1 MYLCHN
7 HAMTWDQISILGLLS
22 VTVVMFIWNRWRYDV
37 VAGIALLAAIY
48 LGIVDVDR
56 AFAGF
61 SHPAVIT
68 VACVLVISKA
78 LQNSGLVDIFLRVL
92 AGARRNAT
100 SQIAANCGIVGCL
113 SAFMN
118 NIGALALMLPVTI
131 RDAKKAKRRAS
142 KILMPLSFAS
152 LLGGLVTMIGTPP
165 NIIIATIR
173 QENLG
178 QPFGMF
184 DFAPVGLAVAVC
196 GLLYIVTIGWR
207 LIPVNGQEEAQDDR
221 FQIARYLTE
230 VRVTE
235 GSLLINSTVGGLEKI
250 CENEV
255 TVMAIIRH
263 KRNRLAPSTAEKILE
278 HDVLILQGDSESLQP
293 LFASPGLVQVGD
305 GDDDADKDAASDLLQ
320 SEEFKVVEVVI
331 MPNSMMEGVM
341 MRDLRL
347 HDRYGINLLAVSRQ
361 GSTPMFRL
369 ARIRF
374 RIGDVLLLQGADK
387 TMEQTV
393 SALGCMVLF
402 SKARAFAIRTKSYVT
417 PGVFALGIAAAAF
430 GLVPVQIAFATTCVA
445 LILLKAVKLR
455 DAYRSIEWPI
465 IILLGCL
472 IPIGEALH
480 TTGATELI
488 SNGILSV
495 AFDIPLWFL
504 IALLIVVSMLLSD
517 LIHNSPTAVLMAPLA
532 LSLAE
537 AMQISPDPLLMAVAI
552 GAASAYL
559 TPIGHQSNTLVMGPG
574 GYNFG
579 DYWRMG
585 LPLDIVI
592 VSVAVPMIL
601 WVW

>member
-1 MYLCHN
+1 
-7 HAMTWDQISILGLLS
+7 MTVDQISILGLLLG
-22 VTVVMFIWNRWRYDV
+22 TVLMFIWNRWRYDV
-37 VAGIALLAAIY
+37 VAGIALLSAVY

-78 LQNSGLVDIFLRVL
+78 LQNSGLVDIFLRFL
-92 AGARRNAT
+92 ASSRHSMIG
-100 SQIAANCGIVGCL
+100 QIAANCGIVGCL

-118 NIGALALMLPVTI
+118 NIGALALMLPVSI
-131 RDAKKAKRRAS
+131 RDAEKAKRRAS
-142 KILMPLSFAS
+142 RILMPLSFAS

-178 QPFGMF
+178 QPFSMF

-196 GLLYIVTIGWR
+196 GFLYIVTIGWR
-207 LIPVNGQEEAQDDR
+207 LIPMRHQEEVEDGR
-221 FQIARYLTE
+221 FQIARYLSE
-230 VRVTE
+230 VRVAE
-235 GSLLINSTVGGLEKI
+235 GSSLINSTVGGLEKI
-250 CENEV
+250 CQDEV
-255 TVMAIIRH
+255 NVMAIIRH
-263 KRNRLAPSTAEKILE
+263 TRSRLAPSTAEKILE
-278 HDVLILQGDSESLQP
+278 NDILILQGASESLQP

-305 GDDDADKDAASDLLQ
+305 KDVANDLLQ

-331 MPNSMMEGVM
+331 MPNSMMEGVP
-341 MRDLRL
+341 MRALRL
-347 HDRYGINLLAVSRQ
+347 HERYGINLLAVSRQ
-361 GSTPMFRL
+361 GGTPMFRL
-369 ARIRF
+369 HRIHF
-374 RIGDVLLLQGADK
+374 QTGDVLLLQGADK
-387 TMEQTV
+387 TLEQTL

-402 SKARAFAIRTKSYVT
+402 SKARAFTIRTKSYVM

-455 DAYRSIEWPI
+455 DAYKSIEWPI

-488 SNGILSV
+488 SSGILSI

-585 LPLDIVI
+585 LPLDIII

-601 WVW
+601 WVWQ

>member
-1 MYLCHN
+1 
-7 HAMTWDQISILGLLS
+7 MTFDQISVLGLLLA
-22 VTVVMFIWNRWRYDV
+22 TILMFIWNRWRYDV
-37 VAGIALLAAIY
+37 VAGMALLTAIY
-48 LGIVDVDR
+48 LGLVDANK
-56 AFAGF
+56 AFEGF

-78 LQNSGLVDIFLRVL
+78 LQNSGLVDILLGLL
-92 AGARRNAT
+92 ARARHHT
-100 SQIAANCGIVGCL
+100 TGQIVANCGIAGFL

-118 NIGALALMLPVTI
+118 NVGALALMLPVSI
-131 RDAKKAKRRAS
+131 RDAEKAKRRAS
-142 KILMPLSFAS
+142 EILMPLSFAS
-152 LLGGLVTMIGTPP
+152 LLGGLITLIGTPP
-165 NIIIATIR
+165 NIIIATMR
-173 QENLG
+173 KESLG
-178 QPFGMF
+178 ESFGMF
-184 DFAPVGLAVAVC
+184 DFAPVGLTVAVC
-196 GLLYIVTIGWR
+196 GFLYIVTIGWR
-207 LIPVNGQEEAQDDR
+207 LIPVNRQAEIADDR
-221 FQIARYLTE
+221 FQITRYLTE

-235 GSLLINSTVGGLEKI
+235 GSSLIGSTVGSLEI
-250 CENEV
+250 LCDDEV
-255 TVMAIIRH
+255 SVMVIIRH
-263 KRNRLAPSTAEKILE
+263 KRSRLAPSATEKILE
-278 HDVLILQGDSESLQP
+278 NDILILQGVSESLQP
-293 LFASPGLVQVGD
+293 LFGSPGLVQIGD
-305 GDDDADKDAASDLLQ
+305 ENITNDSLRPEDL
-320 SEEFKVVEVVI
+320 KVVEVVI
-331 MPNSMMEGVM
+331 MPNSMIEGIS

-347 HDRYGINLLAVSRQ
+347 HDRYGINLLAMSRQ

-369 ARIRF
+369 GRVRF
-374 RIGDVLLLQGADK
+374 QVGDVLLLQGGDK
-387 TMEQTV
+387 VMEQAV
-393 SALGCMVLF
+393 NALGCMVLL
-402 SKARAFAIRTKSYVT
+402 SKTKTFTTRKSGYLT
-417 PGVFALGIAAAAF
+417 LGIFVLGVAATAF

-445 LILLKAVKLR
+445 LILLKAIKLR
-455 DAYRSIEWPI
+455 EAYRSIEWPI

-495 AFDIPLWFL
+495 AFDIPLWAL

-532 LSLAE
+532 LSLAD
-537 AMQISPDPLLMAVAI
+537 AMQLSPDPLLMAVAI
-552 GAASAYL
+552 GSASAYL

>member
-1 MYLCHN
+1 
-7 HAMTWDQISILGLLS
+7 MTVDQISIFGLLL
-22 VTVVMFIWNRWRYDV
+22 VTILMFIWNHWRYDV

-48 LGIVDVDR
+48 LGIVDADR

-78 LQNSGLVDIFLRVL
+78 LQNSGLVNIFLRFL
-92 AGARRNAT
+92 AGSRHSAT
-100 SQIAANCGIVGCL
+100 GQIAANCGIVGCL

-131 RDAKKAKRRAS
+131 RDAEKAKRRAS

-178 QPFGMF
+178 QPFSMF

-196 GLLYIVTIGWR
+196 GFLYIVTIGWR
-207 LIPVNGQEEAQDDR
+207 LIPVNGQEEAADDR

-278 HDVLILQGDSESLQP
+278 HDILILQGDSESLQP
-293 LFASPGLVQVGD
+293 LFASPGLVQIG
-305 GDDDADKDAASDLLQ
+305 DKDVASDLLQ
-320 SEEFKVVEVVI
+320 SEEVKVVEVVI
-331 MPNSMMEGVM
+331 MPNSMMEGVP

-374 RIGDVLLLQGADK
+374 QTGDVLLLQGADK
-387 TMEQTV
+387 SMEQTV

-402 SKARAFAIRTKSYVT
+402 SKARAFTTRTKSYVT

-445 LILLKAVKLR
+445 LILLKAIKLR

-488 SNGILSV
+488 SSAILSV

>member
-1 MYLCHN
+1 
-7 HAMTWDQISILGLLS
+7 MTFAQISILGLLF
-22 VTVVMFIWNRWRYDV
+22 VTILMFIWNRWRYDV
-37 VAGIALLAAIY
+37 VAGMALLAAIY
-48 LGIVDVDR
+48 LGLVDANS
-56 AFAGF
+56 AFSGF

-78 LQNSGLVDIFLRVL
+78 LQNSGLVDILLRFL
-92 AGARRNAT
+92 AGTRHSAT
-100 SQIAANCGIVGCL
+100 GQIVANCGIVGFL

-118 NIGALALMLPVTI
+118 NVGALALMLPVSI
-131 RDAKKAKRRAS
+131 RDAEKAKRHAA
-142 KILMPLSFAS
+142 KMLMPLSFAS
-152 LLGGLVTMIGTPP
+152 LLGGLVTLIGTPP

-173 QENLG
+173 KESLG
-178 QPFGMF
+178 EPFSMF
-184 DFAPVGLAVAVC
+184 DFAPVGLVVALC
-196 GLLYIVTIGWR
+196 GFLYIVTIGWR
-207 LIPVNGQEEAQDDR
+207 LIPANRQEKAGDDR
-221 FQIARYLTE
+221 FHIARYLTE
-230 VRVTE
+230 VRVME
-235 GSLLINSTVGGLEKI
+235 GSSLINSTVGGLEKI
-250 CENEV
+250 CDNEV

-263 KRNRLAPSTAEKILE
+263 KRNRLAPATTEKILQ

-293 LFASPGLVQVGD
+293 LFASPGLVQIG
-305 GDDDADKDAASDLLQ
+305 GDADLASDVLQ
-320 SEEFKVVEVVI
+320 SEDFKVEDLKVVEVVI
-331 MPNSMMEGVM
+331 MPNSMMEGM
-341 MRDLRL
+341 SMRDMNL
-347 HDRYGINLLAVSRQ
+347 HDSYGINLLAVSRQ

-369 ARIRF
+369 GRIRF
-374 RIGDVLLLQGADK
+374 QVGDVLLLQGGDK
-387 TMEQTV
+387 TMKQTV

-402 SKARAFAIRTKSYVT
+402 SRVRTFTTRKSGYLT
-417 PGVFALGIAAAAF
+417 LGIFALGIAAAAF
-430 GLVPVQIAFATTCVA
+430 GMVPVQIAFATTCIA
-445 LILLKAVKLR
+445 LILLKAIKLR

-480 TTGATELI
+480 TSGATELI

-495 AFDIPLWFL
+495 AFDIPLWSL
-504 IALLIVVSMLLSD
+504 IALLIIVSMLLSD

-532 LSLAE
+532 LSLAD

-552 GAASAYL
+552 GSASAYL

-585 LPLDIVI
+585 LPLDIII

>member
-1 MYLCHN
+1 
-7 HAMTWDQISILGLLS
+7 MTFDQISILGLLLA
-22 VTVVMFIWNRWRYDV
+22 TILMFIWNRWRYDV
-37 VAGIALLAAIY
+37 IAGMALLAAVY
-48 LGIVDVDR
+48 LGLVDANR
-56 AFAGF
+56 AFEGF

-68 VACVLVISKA
+68 VACVLMISKA
-78 LQNSGLVDIFLRVL
+78 LQNSGLVDILLRLL
-92 AGARRNAT
+92 AGTRHST
-100 SQIAANCGIVGCL
+100 TGQIVANCGIVGLL

-118 NIGALALMLPVTI
+118 NVGALALMLPVSI
-131 RDAKKAKRRAS
+131 RDAEKAKRRAS

-152 LLGGLVTMIGTPP
+152 LLGGLVTLIGTPP

-173 QENLG
+173 KESLG
-178 QPFGMF
+178 EPFGMF
-184 DFAPVGLAVAVC
+184 DFAPVGLVVALC
-196 GLLYIVTIGWR
+196 GFLYIVTIGWR
-207 LIPVNGQEEAQDDR
+207 LIPVNRQEEVEDDR

-235 GSLLINSTVGGLEKI
+235 GSSLINSTVSELEKI
-250 CENEV
+250 CDNEV

-263 KRNRLAPSTAEKILE
+263 KRSRLAPATTEKFLKNDI
-278 HDVLILQGDSESLQP
+278 LILQGDSESLQP
-293 LFASPGLVQVGD
+293 LFASPGLVQIGD
-305 GDDDADKDAASDLLQ
+305 EDISDDTLRPKDL
-320 SEEFKVVEVVI
+320 KVVEVVI
-331 MPNSMMEGVM
+331 MPNSMMEGM
-341 MRDLRL
+341 TMRDLRL

-369 ARIRF
+369 GRVRF
-374 RIGDVLLLQGADK
+374 QVGDVLLLQGGDK
-387 TMEQTV
+387 TTEQAV

-402 SKARAFAIRTKSYVT
+402 SKVRTFSTRRSGYLT
-417 PGVFALGIAAAAF
+417 LGIFALGIVAAAF
-430 GLVPVQIAFATTCVA
+430 GMVPVQIAFATTCIA
-445 LILLKAVKLR
+445 LILLKAIKLR

-495 AFDIPLWFL
+495 AFDIPLWSL
-504 IALLIVVSMLLSD
+504 IALLIIVSMLLSD

-532 LSLAE
+532 LSLAD

-552 GAASAYL
+552 GSASAYL

>member
-1 MYLCHN
+1 
-7 HAMTWDQISILGLLS
+7 MTLDQISIFGLLL
-22 VTVVMFIWNRWRYDV
+22 VTVLMFIWNRWRYDV

-48 LGIVDVDR
+48 LGLVDADR

-78 LQNSGLVDIFLRVL
+78 LQNSGLVDICLRFL
-92 AGARRNAT
+92 AGSRHST
-100 SQIAANCGIVGCL
+100 IGQIAANCGIVGCL

-118 NIGALALMLPVTI
+118 NIGALALMLPVSI
-131 RDAKKAKRRAS
+131 RDAEKAKRRAS

-178 QPFGMF
+178 QPFSMF

-196 GLLYIVTIGWR
+196 GFLYIVTIGWR
-207 LIPVNGQEEAQDDR
+207 LIPVNSQEEVEDAR

-230 VRVTE
+230 ARVTE
-235 GSLLINSTVGGLEKI
+235 GSPLINSTVGELEKI

-255 TVMAIIRH
+255 TVMVIIRH

-278 HDVLILQGDSESLQP
+278 HDILILQGDSESLQP
-293 LFASPGLVQVGD
+293 LFASPGLVQIGD
-305 GDDDADKDAASDLLQ
+305 TDVASDLLQ

-331 MPNSMMEGVM
+331 MPNSMMEGVP
-341 MRDLRL
+341 MRDLSL

-361 GSTPMFRL
+361 GSMPMFRL

-374 RIGDVLLLQGADK
+374 QTGDVLLLQGADK

-402 SKARAFAIRTKSYVT
+402 SKTRAFTTHTKSYVT

-430 GLVPVQIAFATTCVA
+430 GLVPVQIAFATTCAA
-445 LILLKAVKLR
+445 LILLKAIKLR
-455 DAYRSIEWPI
+455 DVYRSIEWPI

-488 SNGILSV
+488 SSGILSV

-559 TPIGHQSNTLVMGPG
+559 TPIGHPSNTLVMGPG
-574 GYNFG
+574 GYGFG

-592 VSVAVPMIL
+592 VLVAVPMIV